1 MTPLDRLVAR
11 RERDMA
17 RLARR
22 LETAGLVGQCVDAVR
37 GRSVLVGGRRL
48 TNFASSDYL
57 GLAGHPAVRRAAAE
71 AARHWGVSLSQPR
84 FWATVSITAA
94 LERELA
100 RLVGSE
106 RALVFASTLQL
117 AQDVLPALAGPRGS
131 ILIDE
136 RAYPISRR
144 AAEMAALRGA
154 SVSLFRHNDPSDLAR
169 ALDRLRRP
177 GDRVIVC
184 DGLYMATAET
194 TALAAFASLAERYDA
209 TIYLDDAQG
218 LGLLGRD
225 PSAAMPYGWGGAGTP
240 AYCGVRSERLA
251 YASTL
256 AKAFGAPLAFLA
268 GPAGFIDYLRS
279 AAFSHVHSSPPALPV
294 VAAALAAVRLHAGQG
309 DRLRRRL
316 LRLVQLYRTATGQD
330 EQTSCLPLQSVY
342 FDTPRQALAAG
353 ARLRREDIW
362 PIVELRPEE
371 RPAGG
376 AVRFLFTTA
385 HTTGDV
391 KRLAGVQNSL
401 THVKPCAT
409 RPYQ

>member
-22 LETAGLVGQCVDAVR
+22 LEKAGLVGQRVDAVR
-37 GRSVLVGGRRL
+37 GRHVLVGGRWL
-48 TNFASSDYL
+48 INFASSDYL

-71 AARHWGVSLSQPR
+71 GARRWGISLSQPR
-84 FWATVSITAA
+84 FWATAGLTAA

-106 RALVFASTLQL
+106 QALVFASTMQL

-144 AAEMAALRGA
+144 AAEMAALSGA
-154 SVSLFRHNDPSDLAR
+154 TVGLFCHNDPSDLAR
-169 ALDRLRRP
+169 ALGRRRGP
-177 GDRVIVC
+177 GDQVIVC
-184 DGLYMATAET
+184 DGLYMAAAET
-194 TALAAFASLAERYDA
+194 AALDAFASLAERYDA

-218 LGLLGRD
+218 LGLLGRE

-240 AYCGVRSERLA
+240 AYCSVRSGRLV

-256 AKAFGAPLAFLA
+256 AKALGAPLAFVA

-309 DRLRRRL
+309 DQLRRRL
-316 LRLVQLYRTATGQD
+316 LHRVQLYQAATGQN
-330 EQTSCLPLQSVY
+330 EPASCLPLQSVY

-353 ARLRREDIW
+353 ARLRREGIW
-362 PIVELRPEE
+362 PIVELWPEE

-376 AVRFLFTTA
+376 AVRFLFTATHTA
-385 HTTGDV
+385 ADV
-391 KRLAGVQNSL
+391 ERLVEARKGVL
-401 THVKPCAT
+401 GV
-409 RPYQ
+409 